1 MFASYGMTKKRLSVR
16 LLWCV
21 LGCGLLSSVALGS
34 ASAQARRR
42 AVPVTVMSY
51 NIFQGTELSHSLTAT
66 TFSQLQ
72 TAVAADYRNV
82 IRSKIPA
89 RAKALAAEIKR
100 NSPVVVG
107 LQEAVLWRT
116 RSPAGPKSVAVP
128 GDATHVSFD
137 FVKLLVRAL
146 AARGAHYHAAAI
158 INNFDAQ
165 ATGDFGGGKKMD
177 IRITDRVAILARNG
191 VRISNA
197 QAHNFVAHDNV
208 NLVGVPIAVKDGW
221 TSVDVKVRGR
231 RFRFITTHL
240 DGLTRASANSVR
252 SAETSEI
259 INGPANTKM
268 PVILSCD
275 CNTTPGGPAYREL
288 RRAKLRDSWR
298 KVHPHL
304 RGLTCCHRRHR
315 HDPEVDV
322 ADPRPRQGIVKRL
335 DYIWSRSLKVL
346 AMATI
351 GLDRADRTHTR
362 PRLWPSDHLGL
373 VALLALP

>member
-1 MFASYGMTKKRLSVR
+1 MTKQRLSLR
-16 LLWCV
+16 ALGALLACALVSLIV
-21 LGCGLLSSVALGS
+21 LGF

-42 AVPVTVMSY
+42 AVPITVMSY
-51 NIFQGTELSHSLTAT
+51 NIFQGTELSHSLTAK

-72 TAVAADYRNV
+72 SAVAADYRNV
-82 IRSKIPA
+82 IRSNIPA
-89 RAKALAAEIKR
+89 RARALAAEIKR
-100 NSPVVVG
+100 NGPLVVG

-116 RSPAGPKSVAVP
+116 RNPAGPKSVAVP
-128 GDATHVSFD
+128 GDATHVSYD
-137 FVKLLVRAL
+137 SVKLLVRAL

-165 ATGDFGGGKKMD
+165 VTGDFGGGKKKD

-191 VRISNA
+191 LRVSNA

-240 DGLTRASANSVR
+240 DGLKSPNANSVR
-252 SAETSEI
+252 SAEAGEI
-259 INGPANTKM
+259 INGPAQTKM
-268 PVILSCD
+268 PVILTCD
-275 CNTTPGGPAYREL
+275 CNTKPGGPAYRGL

-298 KVHPHL
+298 IAHPHL
-304 RGLTCCHRRHR
+304 KGLTCCHRRHP
-315 HDPEVDV
+315 HDLEVDV

-335 DYIWSRSLKVL
+335 DYIWSRSPLKVL
-346 AMATI
+346 AMSTI
-351 GLDRADRTHTR
+351 GLARADRTHTR

-373 VALLALP
+373 VALLAVP